1 MIAFICIFFICCLLD
16 KIKCFGV
23 CRSRIRS
30 ADAMDLLVTIFASQ
44 IDSFTPKA
52 KETMNPFSEVL
63 LQELRNASSLSFPM
77 LNNLVLVLGRYLV
90 DKRLEDGIFRE
101 QLVKTGLEVW
111 VPFSILMKKSFHFQT
126 CVFYEK
132 KIFVL
137 GNTDS
142 LFHG

>member
-1 MIAFICIFFICCLLD
+1 MN
-16 KIKCFGV
+16 KIKSIGIL
-23 CRSRIRS
+23 RSRIRS

-111 VPFSILMKKSFHFQT
+111 VLFLFLWKNHFISKHA
-126 CVFYEK
+126 FFLRK

-137 GNTDS
+137 ENNDS